1 MKRNFYLQHSLMAM
15 NDPRMKH
22 LLEVE
27 GLRGLGA
34 YWMIQEKLALLP
46 EPRAQFGYL
55 RPYCHSKKSPF
66 AYLKK
71 IIMEFQL
78 FEIDEDGY
86 FIPLE
91 LNPVKKKEKKKSSFA
106 VLMHYAG
113 GHKYYSYASAV
124 LAVISAW
131 IALIPFYD
139 VWRII
144 KEILRVRP
152 DFSKAENISR
162 YGWEAVGFALLGMVF
177 YIAALMCSHK
187 AAFRVQANMRVS
199 MMKHIMKLPLGYVEA
214 EGTGKIRKIVMDS
227 SASTE
232 TYLAHNFPDKAVSM
246 ATPVGLLVMMFIFD
260 WRLGL
265 ISLIPAFIAFVLM
278 GTLMMGPKM
287 AEDMKQYQ
295 NALEKMS
302 SEAVEYVRGIPVVK
316 TFGQT
321 IFSFKRFKLAIDEY
335 EKWTLGYT
343 KNMMLPMI
351 CFTTAANGI
360 FAALIIAAFKLT
372 SHGVT
377 DEFVLN
383 LFFYV
388 IITSILTVTLMKIA
402 YAGESQMLVDDA
414 VNRMYSILETE
425 PLAETK
431 SGETPKDSS
440 IQLDNAVFAYD
451 NAESNAVDGITMNI
465 KAGEHIAVVG
475 PSGGG
480 KTTLCSLIARFWD
493 VKSGSIKIGGADV
506 RNIPSEELMKY
517 VSYVFQDSKLL
528 KMSIL
533 DNVRMGRPDATDE
546 VVMQALRDAQ
556 CMDII
561 EKFPEGVDTMIGS
574 KGIYVSGGECQRL
587 SIARAFLKNAPVLIL
602 DEATAFADP
611 DNERSVQQ
619 AFERL
624 SKDKTVIMIAHR
636 LSTVTN
642 ADRIYVLSEGR
653 IAESGK
659 HEELIEQGGIYSRMW
674 NEYNR
679 SVSWQVRK
687 AGV

>member
-1 MKRNFYLQHSLMAM
+1 M
-15 NDPRMKH
+15 
-22 LLEVE
+22 
-27 GLRGLGA
+27 
-34 YWMIQEKLALLP
+34 
-46 EPRAQFGYL
+46 
-55 RPYCHSKKSPF
+55 
-66 AYLKK
+66 
-71 IIMEFQL
+71 
-78 FEIDEDGY
+78 
-86 FIPLE
+86 
-91 LNPVKKKEKKKSSFA
+91 KEKKRNSFS

-113 GHKYYSYASAV
+113 SNKYFSYAAIV

-139 VWRII
+139 IWRII
-144 KEILRVRP
+144 KEVLEVRP
-152 DFSKAENISR
+152 NFSEAVNISH
-162 YGWEAVGFALLGMVF
+162 YGWQAVGFALLGMVF

-187 AAFRVQANMRVS
+187 AAFRVQANMRID

-214 EGTGKIRKIVMDS
+214 EGTGKIRKIVTDS
-227 SASTE
+227 SSATE
-232 TYLAHNFPDKAVSM
+232 TFLAHNLPDKAVSV
-246 ATPVGLLVMMFIFD
+246 ATPIGLLVMMMAFD

-265 ISLIPAFIAFVLM
+265 ISLIPAVIAFALM

-295 NALEKMS
+295 NALETMS
-302 SEAVEYVRGIPVVK
+302 AEAVEYVRGIPVVK

-321 IFSFKRFKLAIDEY
+321 VFTFKRFKAAIDEY

-343 KNMMLPMI
+343 KNMLLPMVA
-351 CFTTAANGI
+351 FTTAANGI

-377 DEFVLN
+377 NEFILN

-388 IITSILTVTLMKIA
+388 LITSVLTVTLMKVA
-402 YAGESQMLVDDA
+402 YAGESQMIVDDA
-414 VNRMYSILETE
+414 LNRMYEILGTE
-425 PLAETK
+425 PLSESKKHEKPQDT
-431 SGETPKDSS
+431 S
-440 IQLDNAVFAYD
+440 ITLDNVIFAYENSEV
-451 NAESNAVDGITMNI
+451 NAIDGVNLSV
-465 KAGEHIAVVG
+465 KAGEHIALVG

-480 KTTLCSLIARFWD
+480 KTTLASLIARFWD
-493 VKSGSIKIGGADV
+493 VKRGAVKIGGADV
-506 RNIPSEELMKY
+506 RNIPSDELMNY

-528 KMSIL
+528 KMSIM

-546 VVMQALRDAQ
+546 EVMQALRDAQ

-561 EKFPEGVDTMIGS
+561 EKFPDGVNTMIGS

-611 DNERSVQQ
+611 DNERLVQQ
-619 AFERL
+619 AFEKL

-642 ADRIYVLSEGR
+642 ADCIYVLSDGK
-653 IAESGK
+653 IAESGR
-659 HEELIEQGGIYSRMW
+659 HSELVAKNGIYSRMW
-674 NEYNR
+674 NEYNK
-679 SVSWQVRK
+679 SVNWQVGK

>member
-1 MKRNFYLQHSLMAM
+1 MKGKKRN
-15 NDPRMKH
+15 
-22 LLEVE
+22 
-27 GLRGLGA
+27 
-34 YWMIQEKLALLP
+34 
-46 EPRAQFGYL
+46 
-55 RPYCHSKKSPF
+55 
-66 AYLKK
+66 
-71 IIMEFQL
+71 
-78 FEIDEDGY
+78 
-86 FIPLE
+86 
-91 LNPVKKKEKKKSSFA
+91 SFS

-113 GHKYYSYASAV
+113 SNKYFLYAAVV

-139 VWRII
+139 IWRII
-144 KEILRVRP
+144 REVLEVRP
-152 DFSKAENISR
+152 NFSEAVNISR
-162 YGWEAVGFALLGMVF
+162 YGWQAVGFALLGMVF

-187 AAFRVQANMRVS
+187 AAFRVQANMRID
-199 MMKHIMKLPLGYVEA
+199 MMKHIMKLPLGYIEA
-214 EGTGKIRKIVMDS
+214 EGTGKIRKIVTDS
-227 SASTE
+227 SAATE
-232 TYLAHNFPDKAVSM
+232 TFLAHNLPDKAVSV
-246 ATPVGLLVMMFIFD
+246 ATPIGLLVMMMAFD

-265 ISLIPAFIAFVLM
+265 ISLIPAVIAFVLM

-295 NALEKMS
+295 NALETMS
-302 SEAVEYVRGIPVVK
+302 AEAVEYVRGIPVVK

-321 IFSFKRFKLAIDEY
+321 VFTFKRFKAAIDKY

-343 KNMMLPMI
+343 KNMLLPMVA
-351 CFTTAANGI
+351 FTTAANGI

-377 DEFVLN
+377 NDFILN

-388 IITSILTVTLMKIA
+388 LITSILTVTLMKVA
-402 YAGESQMLVDDA
+402 YAGESQMIVDDA
-414 VNRMYSILETE
+414 LNRMYEILGTE
-425 PLAETK
+425 PLSESK
-431 SGETPKDSS
+431 KNERPQDPS
-440 IQLDNAVFAYD
+440 ITLDNVIFAYENSEV
-451 NAESNAVDGITMNI
+451 NAIDGIDLSV
-465 KAGEHIAVVG
+465 KAGEHIAFVG

-480 KTTLCSLIARFWD
+480 KTTLASLIARFWD
-493 VKSGSIKIGGADV
+493 VKRGAVKIGGADV
-506 RNIPSEELMKY
+506 RNIPSDELMKY

-528 KMSIL
+528 KMSIM

-546 VVMQALRDAQ
+546 EVMQALRDAQ

-561 EKFPEGVDTMIGS
+561 EKFPDGVNTMIGS

-611 DNERSVQQ
+611 DNERLVQQ
-619 AFERL
+619 AFEKL

-642 ADRIYVLSEGR
+642 ADCIYVLSDGK
-653 IAESGK
+653 IAESGR
-659 HEELIEQGGIYSRMW
+659 HSELVAKNGIYSRMW
-674 NEYNR
+674 NEYNK
-679 SVSWQVRK
+679 SINWQVGK

>member
-1 MKRNFYLQHSLMAM
+1 M
-15 NDPRMKH
+15 
-22 LLEVE
+22 
-27 GLRGLGA
+27 
-34 YWMIQEKLALLP
+34 
-46 EPRAQFGYL
+46 
-55 RPYCHSKKSPF
+55 
-66 AYLKK
+66 
-71 IIMEFQL
+71 
-78 FEIDEDGY
+78 
-86 FIPLE
+86 
-91 LNPVKKKEKKKSSFA
+91 KEKKRNSFS

-113 GHKYYSYASAV
+113 SNKYFSYAAIV

-139 VWRII
+139 IWRII
-144 KEILRVRP
+144 KEVLEVSP
-152 DFSKAENISR
+152 NFSEAVNISR
-162 YGWEAVGFALLGMVF
+162 YGWQAVCFALLGMVF

-187 AAFRVQANMRVS
+187 AAFRVQANMRID
-199 MMKHIMKLPLGYVEA
+199 MMKHIMKLPLGYIEA
-214 EGTGKIRKIVMDS
+214 EGTGKIRKIVTDS
-227 SASTE
+227 SSATE
-232 TYLAHNFPDKAVSM
+232 TFLAHNLPDKAVSV
-246 ATPVGLLVMMFIFD
+246 ATPIGLLVMMMAFD

-265 ISLIPAFIAFVLM
+265 ISLIPAVIAFVLM

-295 NALEKMS
+295 NALETMS
-302 SEAVEYVRGIPVVK
+302 AEAVEYVRGIPVVK

-321 IFSFKRFKLAIDEY
+321 VFTFKRFKAAIDEY

-343 KNMMLPMI
+343 KNMLLPMVA
-351 CFTTAANGI
+351 FTTAANGI

-377 DEFVLN
+377 NDFILN

-388 IITSILTVTLMKIA
+388 LITSVLTVTLMKVA
-402 YAGESQMLVDDA
+402 YAGESQMIVDDA
-414 VNRMYSILETE
+414 LNRMYEILETE
-425 PLAETK
+425 PLSESK
-431 SGETPKDSS
+431 KNEKPQDPS
-440 IQLDNAVFAYD
+440 ITLDNVIFAYENSD
-451 NAESNAVDGITMNI
+451 VNAIDGVNLSV
-465 KAGEHIAVVG
+465 KAGGHIALVG

-480 KTTLCSLIARFWD
+480 KTTLASLIARFWD
-493 VKSGSIKIGGADV
+493 VKRGAVKIGGADV
-506 RNIPSEELMKY
+506 RNIPSDELMNY

-546 VVMQALRDAQ
+546 EVMQALRDAQ

-561 EKFPEGVDTMIGS
+561 EKFPDGVNTMIGS

-611 DNERSVQQ
+611 DNERLVQQ
-619 AFERL
+619 AFEKL

-636 LSTVTN
+636 LSTITN
-642 ADRIYVLSEGR
+642 ADCIYVLSDGK
-653 IAESGK
+653 IAESGR
-659 HEELIEQGGIYSRMW
+659 HSELVAKNGIYSRMW
-674 NEYNR
+674 NEYNK
-679 SVSWQVRK
+679 SVNWQVGK